1 MTGGGSKPSLG
12 SFAHIPE
19 RGEGGHGM
27 VRVQREL
34 LPYLLLVAAFI
45 LVILVV
51 VAGVAFGG
59 GSTGGATRS
68 LSHAAPAGAGA
79 RRQDGRGERLTSRTN
94 PSAPNN

>member
-1 MTGGGSKPSLG
+1 MTGVGSKPSLG

-59 GSTGGATRS
+59 GPPGGGHVSPSPPPPPGGR
-68 LSHAAPAGAGA
+68 PGANE
-79 RRQDGRGERLTSRTN
+79 GRGGGRPAQPTPRT
-94 PSAPNN
+94 AHA